1 MPPPTKRADDIEL
14 REEGSDGCQSGGSK
28 GPMSQEWVSVR
39 WWKAFYWDSGQTL
52 KQLGTVNVYIEPT
65 R

>member
-14 REEGSDGCQSGGSK
+14 REEANDGCQSGGSK

-39 WWKAFYWDSGQTL
+39 WDSGQTL